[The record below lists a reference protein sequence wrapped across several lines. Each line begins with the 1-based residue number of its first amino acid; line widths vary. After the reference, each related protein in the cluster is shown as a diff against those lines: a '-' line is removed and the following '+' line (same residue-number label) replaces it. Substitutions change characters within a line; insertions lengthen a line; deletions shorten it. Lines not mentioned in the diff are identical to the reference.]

1 MPIAPAAGSLK
12 PRQPLSL
19 NRIYFTGE
27 TSRQAKFAFGGVRPA
42 DAVSVAHTLAY
53 IRRVKVHCSNAKHS
67 SKQFSLS
74 MTDIEHALHLIGESA
89 STIVNNPG
97 TIATCNNASAMAQL
111 PFNRQGRNNDH
122 FRRRVGIS
130 VFGFLGLAFA
140 LGRQVSWTPKMRQ

>member
-53 IRRVKVHCSNAKHS
+53 ILRVEVHCSNGKHA

-74 MTDIEHALHLIGESA
+74 MTDIEHAA
-89 STIVNNPG
+89 
-97 TIATCNNASAMAQL
+97 
-111 PFNRQGRNNDH
+111 PFD
-122 FRRRVGIS
+122 RRVRCQHDS
-130 VFGFLGLAFA
+130 EQSRDHRNVQQRFGNGTAA
-140 LGRQVSWTPKMRQ
+140 VQSTGEEQ